1 MVTRCIGI
9 HFWPGCKAARRQEEE
24 NVARINVSG
33 NDRAVVGNPGA
44 GGLDV
49 VFGGVEV
56 YEVRASAG
64 LGWRK
69 LITAGGM
76 VLLAGLAAAAWLRG
90 GRGEMTTLQIRQGIV
105 MSGLAGL
112 YAIWV
117 LRQVGVV
124 WRFDHKRKT
133 ITRRHWLR
141 GMSRN
146 WKSGDVTGLR
156 VLNGKGRL
164 GGGVVQLGLVNATGK
179 LMAELGCWDKGQVD
193 LSQVE
198 GVVGE
203 IKKVMWWR

>member
-1 MVTRCIGI
+1 M
-9 HFWPGCKAARRQEEE
+9 CKSARGQEEE
-24 NVARINVSG
+24 KVARINVSG
-33 NDRAVVGNPGA
+33 NDRAVVGNPDA

-56 YEVRASAG
+56 YEVRASGAVGLRKLLVAAG
-64 LGWRK
+64 L
-69 LITAGGM
+69 

-112 YAIWV
+112 YAIWA

-124 WRFDHKRKT
+124 WRFDHRRKT

-141 GMSRN
+141 GLSRS
-146 WKSGDVTGLR
+146 WKSGDVSGLR
-156 VLNGKGRL
+156 LLDTKSKL
-164 GGGVVQLGLVNATGK
+164 GGTVVQLGLFNATGK
-179 LMAELGCWDKGQVD
+179 LVAEVGSWEKGQVD
-193 LSQVE
+193 ISQVE
-198 GVVGE
+198 LVVAE